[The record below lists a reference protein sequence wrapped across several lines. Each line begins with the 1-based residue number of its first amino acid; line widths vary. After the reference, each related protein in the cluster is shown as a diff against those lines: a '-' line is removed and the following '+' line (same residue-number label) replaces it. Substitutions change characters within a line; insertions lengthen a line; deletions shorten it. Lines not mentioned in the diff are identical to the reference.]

1 LLGATTLVYHVQAQS
16 PINITTTAVPFLHL
30 SPDARA
36 GGMGDLGLATA
47 ADANSVFY
55 NRAKLPFAD
64 KHTGIGLSYTPWMR
78 DVTNDMYLL
87 TGSVFHQL
95 DENQVISAGI
105 RYFNIGEV
113 PMSDY
118 SGNKL
123 PSVQPREF
131 AIDFGYSRKLSNTLG
146 IAAAIRYI
154 NSKLASGNVN
164 GINYQA
170 GSAVAGDIS
179 LYYNGVDSASGG
191 WSAGLAI
198 SNLGSKIGYTNEA
211 SQKEFLPANV
221 GMGLAYT
228 GILDQDNQL
237 TVGIDLNH
245 LLVPQTPTE
254 TSGLKDYYSKGVMES
269 WISSFN
275 NQQYMISLG
284 AEYVYMRQFSL
295 RAGYLVVP
303 KATGDNGGF
312 TAGLGLRLNVFDVNF
327 SYLAASGSGV
337 TRNPLSN
344 TVRLGLNFNLGK

>member
-1 LLGATTLVYHVQAQS
+1 
-16 PINITTTAVPFLHL
+16 
-30 SPDARA
+30 
-36 GGMGDLGLATA
+36 
-47 ADANSVFY
+47 
-55 NRAKLPFAD
+55 
-64 KHTGIGLSYTPWMR
+64 
-78 DVTNDMYLL
+78 
-87 TGSVFHQL
+87 
-95 DENQVISAGI
+95 
-105 RYFNIGEV
+105 
-113 PMSDY
+113 
-118 SGNKL
+118 
-123 PSVQPREF
+123 
-131 AIDFGYSRKLSNTLG
+131 
-146 IAAAIRYI
+146 
-154 NSKLASGNVN
+154 
-164 GINYQA
+164 
-170 GSAVAGDIS
+170 
-179 LYYNGVDSASGG
+179 
-191 WSAGLAI
+191 
-198 SNLGSKIGYTNEA
+198 
-211 SQKEFLPANV
+211 
-221 GMGLAYT
+221 
-228 GILDQDNQL
+228 LDQDNQL